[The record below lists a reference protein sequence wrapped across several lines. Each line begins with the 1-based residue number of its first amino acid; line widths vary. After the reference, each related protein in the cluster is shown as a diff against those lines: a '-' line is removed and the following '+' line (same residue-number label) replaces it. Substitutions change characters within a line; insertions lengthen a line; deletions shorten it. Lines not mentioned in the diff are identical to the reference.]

1 MVVASDGG
9 KKASDG
15 DDDGKA
21 SGNIDNKQGRPESK
35 EQWRES
41 NGDNIRIVPPLPND
55 DIPLWSFFWK
65 TEGTFLFRL
74 HQARNQKYPSCLPTS
89 NTKHLALSQQF
100 STK

>member
-35 EQWRES
+35 EQ
-41 NGDNIRIVPPLPND
+41 
-55 DIPLWSFFWK
+55 
-65 TEGTFLFRL
+65 
-74 HQARNQKYPSCLPTS
+74 
-89 NTKHLALSQQF
+89 
-100 STK
+100 